1 MKNCLGFALLAY
13 CLPSAT
19 HEPFG
24 AMPPART
31 PFHAGVER
39 AEMAQGDSV
48 AAGAWQG
55 LTRYVSGPVCVRML
69 EFKSKH
75 RQVDFIVGEK

>member
-1 MKNCLGFALLAY
+1 MKFYRGFALLAGV
-13 CLPSAT
+13 LPT

-24 AMPPART
+24 AMPSART

-39 AEMAQGDSV
+39 AE
-48 AAGAWQG
+48 
-55 LTRYVSGPVCVRML
+55 ML

-75 RQVDFIVGEK
+75 RQVDFIVGEN